1 MNSNNLS
8 PRAGIRNWRKRFAL
22 WEQLITWER
31 FVTATCAGL
40 FGLAAARALFET
52 LPLLFGGLR
61 WQAGL
66 LIGLVLAIIA
76 AARPFLFRPARKA
89 FILLPLALPI
99 LSIFDSATNPL
110 RDWVLI
116 LGGLGGVAAI
126 LFRHQVFPKHLV
138 SERTA
143 YPLTL
148 ALITSVLYLR
158 TLAPTVGEADTFEF
172 QVNAIRLGISH
183 GSGYPLYLILA
194 KLFSLL
200 PIPGTAAFRIN
211 LSSAAFG
218 VAAALMAY
226 AVARALGASRP
237 AAWIAG
243 LSLAASTGLWSRA
256 VEAEVYTLH
265 VALAGLL
272 LFLALRPLESNWEV
286 VIGNWAFGT
295 WDLLFFT
302 LGLSLTNHLTTILL
316 APAIVIAL
324 IANRKSQTPRWNLRL
339 GILRFGIWILL
350 FFLGLSLYLY
360 LPLRWP
366 AVNNGEAMTWELFK
380 HFITGQEAQGALR
393 LDAWLTDF
401 SRYAIVGRKALD
413 QFGWPGAMAALVG
426 LAALFR
432 QRPTAALVTFTA
444 WAAYA
449 FFGLSFYVP
458 DPDYSSFLLPAHF
471 VQAVWIAV
479 GITAIFNTQY
489 PIFKTRPHWVLSI
502 GYCVFFLLPAS
513 LVWTNL
519 PRVDQSTDW
528 REYRLG
534 QYILSQPL
542 KENAA
547 ILADSELIAPLYYLQ
562 AAEGIRPDLDI
573 VVLPNE
579 ETYRA
584 ELDARLANGQAV
596 YLGRYLPHL
605 AGAYYLHSVGPLAE
619 VKLEPG
625 QLPESFTPL
634 NQDFD
639 SIIRLRGFTLDS
651 SPVPTDHSLPI
662 TLYWQALQ
670 PPSGNYRVV
679 FQLLNANGEV
689 CFTSPANV
697 PVGQMYPTAAWPL
710 DDVVADFHN
719 IALDPALEPGAYT
732 LQVGLFPPFS
742 AEALGSW
749 AALADVTLQ
758 PPVSSPRI
766 ASPLRVRFAN
776 GIWLM
781 GIDAPSAAAP
791 GSKIETTLY
800 WLLPPGLSGPV
811 TADVCSDN
819 PCSPLAPIPLNPA
832 SRPAS
837 RLIET
842 RTTFNAPTPTGQ
854 LPLWIKLDDQEA
866 ACGWWS
872 SPSPTCKAAEIKIE
886 GSPLA
891 AEAIN
896 FDNQIALESLQIETP
911 AASPGQTV
919 VVTARWRGLRPMESD
934 YTVFIHLL
942 GPDGIVHGQVDM
954 WPVQGTL
961 PTTQWPINEPIA
973 DRFEV
978 RVPDDAPPG
987 EYKVEAGW
995 YLLATLDRLPVL
1007 DADGVA
1013 IDDRFLLTGL
1023 TIR

>member
-1 MNSNNLS
+1 V
-8 PRAGIRNWRKRFAL
+8 GIRNWRERATL
-22 WEQLITWER
+22 WERVAPAI
-31 FVTATCAGL
+31 CAGL
-40 FGLAAARALFET
+40 FGLAATRALFET
-52 LPLLFGGLR
+52 FPLLFGGLR

-66 LIGLVLAIIA
+66 LIGLALAVTVA
-76 AARPFLFRPARKA
+76 LRPFFLLPPSREA
-89 FILLPLALPI
+89 FILLPLALPA
-99 LSIFDSATNPL
+99 LFIFDPATNPL

-116 LGGLGGVAAI
+116 LGGLGGAI
-126 LFRHQVFPKHLV
+126 AIFLRA
-138 SERTA
+138 RTPTRPHA
-143 YPLTL
+143 HTLYPLTL
-148 ALITSVLYLR
+148 VLITSALYLR

-218 VAAALMAY
+218 VAASLMAY
-226 AVARALGASRP
+226 ALARTLGASRP
-237 AAWIAG
+237 AAWVAS
-243 LSLAASTGLWSRA
+243 LSLAASIGLWSRA

-265 VALAGLL
+265 VALVGLS
-272 LFLALRPLESNWEV
+272 LFLALRSLESNWEV
-286 VIGNWAFGT
+286 VIGNWAFGI
-295 WDLLFFT
+295 WDLLFFL

-316 APAIVIAL
+316 APAIFIAIL
-324 IANRKSQTPRWNLRL
+324 ANRQSRIASQHL
-339 GILRFGIWILL
+339 GFWSLRFGIWAL
-350 FFLGLSLYLY
+350 FFLLGLSVYLY
-360 LPLRWP
+360 LPIRWP
-366 AVNNGEAMTWELFK
+366 AVNDGEAMTWELFK

-393 LDAWLTDF
+393 LDAWHTDL

-413 QFGWPGAMAALVG
+413 QFGWPGAVAALVG

-432 QRPTAALVTFTA
+432 RRPSAALVTLAA

-471 VQAVWIAV
+471 VQAAWLAV
-479 GITAIFNTQY
+479 GISQIAYGISRIADSPSRRLLREAAISH
-489 PIFKTRPHWVLSI
+489 KLSALSI
-502 GYCVFFLLPAS
+502 VYCAFFLLPAS
-513 LVWTNL
+513 LIWTNL
-519 PRVDQSTDW
+519 PRVDQSADW

-534 QYILSQPL
+534 HYLLSQPL

-562 AAEGIRPDLDI
+562 VAEGIRPDLDI
-573 VVLPNE
+573 IVLPTE
-579 ETYRA
+579 DYYRA
-584 ELDARLANGQAV
+584 ELDARIADGQTV

-605 AGAYYLHSVGPLAE
+605 ADAYYLHSVGPLTE
-619 VKLEPG
+619 VKLEPS
-625 QLPESFTPL
+625 QPPESFTPL

-639 SIIRLRGFTLDS
+639 GIIRLHGFTLDS
-651 SPVPTDHSLPI
+651 PTVPTDHSLLI

-670 PPSGNYRVV
+670 PPPGNYRVV
-679 FQLLNANGEV
+679 FQLLNANGDGRPR
-689 CFTSPANV
+689 FTSPANV

-710 DDVVADFHN
+710 DDVIADFHN
-719 IALDPALEPGAYT
+719 IALDPALEPGEYT
-732 LQVGLFPPFS
+732 LQAGLFPPFS
-742 AEALGSW
+742 EQALGSW
-749 AALADVTLQ
+749 ITLFNVTLQ
-758 PPVSSPRI
+758 PPVLSPRI
-766 ASPLRVRFAN
+766 ADALRVRFTN

-781 GIDAPSAAAP
+781 GIDAPDSATP
-791 GSKIETTLY
+791 GSTIETTLY
-800 WLLPPGLSGPV
+800 WLLPPGLSGSV
-811 TADVCSDN
+811 TADVCSSN
-819 PCSPLAPIPLNPA
+819 PCSSLAQIPLNPA

-842 RTTFNAPTPTGQ
+842 RATFNAPDETGPF
-854 LPLWIKLDDQEA
+854 PLWIKIDDQEA

-872 SPSPTCKAAEIKIE
+872 SPSPRCEAASIKIE

-891 AEAIN
+891 ADAIN
-896 FDNQIALESLQIETP
+896 FDNQIALESFQIETP
-911 AASPGQTV
+911 TASPGQIV
-919 VVTARWRGLRPMESD
+919 VVTVTWRGLRPMESD

-961 PTTQWPINEPIA
+961 PTTQWPINEPIT

-978 RVPDDAPPG
+978 RVPGDAPPG

-995 YLLATLDRLPVL
+995 YLLATLDRLPAL
-1007 DADGVA
+1007 DANGVA
-1013 IDDRFLLTGL
+1013 IDDRYLLGGL
-1023 TIR
+1023 TIK

>member
-1 MNSNNLS
+1 M
-8 PRAGIRNWRKRFAL
+8 P
-22 WEQLITWER
+22 
-31 FVTATCAGL
+31 VPATCAGL
-40 FGLAAARALFET
+40 FGLAATRALFNT
-52 LPLLFGGLR
+52 FPLLFGGLR
-61 WQAGL
+61 WQAGVA
-66 LIGLVLAIIA
+66 IGLVVGLLALALIRRSRSSLHA
-76 AARPFLFRPARKA
+76 LPLLLPSLFLFDPA
-89 FILLPLALPI
+89 I
-99 LSIFDSATNPL
+99 NPL

-116 LGGLGGVAAI
+116 LGGLGGTLAI
-126 LFRHQVFPKHLV
+126 FLPA
-138 SERTA
+138 RTPTRPYA
-143 YPLTL
+143 HTLYPLTL
-148 ALITSVLYLR
+148 ALVTALLYLR

-200 PIPGTAAFRIN
+200 PVPGTAAFRIN
-211 LSSAAFG
+211 LSSATFG
-218 VAAALMAY
+218 VAAALMVY
-226 AVARALGASRP
+226 ALARALNASRP

-243 LSLAASTGLWSRA
+243 LSLATSIGLWSRA

-265 VALAGLL
+265 VALVSLL
-272 LFLALRPLESNWEV
+272 LFLALRSLESNWEV
-286 VIGNWAFGT
+286 VIGNWAFGI
-295 WDLLFFT
+295 WDFLVFLF
-302 LGLSLTNHLTTILL
+302 GLSLTNHLTTILL

-324 IANRKSQTPRWNLRL
+324 IAYRKSHIANGPRQLTPYAIRITQLTA
-339 GILRFGIWILL
+339 
-350 FFLGLSLYLY
+350 FFLLGLSVYLY

-401 SRYAIVGRKALD
+401 SRYAIVGRKALE
-413 QFGWPGAMAALVG
+413 QFGWPGAITALVG

-432 QRPTAALVTFTA
+432 RRPIAALVTLAA
-444 WAAYA
+444 WTTYA

-471 VQAVWIAV
+471 VQAVWMAV
-479 GITAIFNTQY
+479 GISLIANGRWQIANRPLRHLLSAIRYQPY
-489 PIFKTRPHWVLSI
+489 ALSI
-502 GYCVFFLLPAS
+502 VYCAFFLLPAS
-513 LVWTNL
+513 LIWTNL
-519 PRVDQSTDW
+519 PHVDQSADW

-562 AAEGIRPDLDI
+562 VAEGVRPDLDI
-573 VVLPNE
+573 IVLPNE

-584 ELDARLANGQAV
+584 ELDARLANGQTV

-605 AGAYYLHSVGPLAE
+605 ADAYYLHSVGPLAE
-619 VKLEPG
+619 VKLEPS

-639 SIIRLRGFTLDS
+639 GTIRLHGFTLDS
-651 SPVPTDHSLPI
+651 SAVPTDHVLPI

-670 PPSGNYRVV
+670 PPNGAIGGNYRVV
-679 FQLLNANGEV
+679 FQLLDNTGAQR
-689 CFTSPANV
+689 FLSPANV

-742 AEALGSW
+742 EQGLGSW
-749 AALADVTLQ
+749 ATLANVTLQ

-781 GIDAPSAAAP
+781 GIDAPDSATP

-800 WLLPPGLSGPV
+800 WLLPPGLSDPV
-811 TADVCSDN
+811 TAAICSGN
-819 PCSPLAPIPLNPA
+819 PCAQAPLAQIPLNPD

-842 RTTFNAPTPTGQ
+842 RATFNAPASAGQ

-872 SPSPTCKAAEIKIE
+872 SPSPACKAAEIRIE

-891 AEAIN
+891 ADAIN
-896 FDNQIALESLQIETP
+896 FDDQIALESLKIETP
-911 AASPGQTV
+911 IASPGQTV
-919 VVTARWRGLRPMESD
+919 IVAATWRGLRPMESD

-1007 DADGVA
+1007 DANGVA
-1013 IDDRFLLTGL
+1013 IDDRFLLSGL
-1023 TIR
+1023 RIK